1 MGELQV
7 KLGDSALSF
16 LALAGLHQSLIKS
29 GVFWKLIKNI
39 ESINE
44 TLKYLTVVM
53 CLKCQSNL

>member
-1 MGELQV
+1 M